1 MGQISSIKIFKDE
14 DNNSNLRDSNNSNGS
29 QNNCTLNKKKEFNL

>member
-1 MGQISSIKIFKDE
+1 MGQISSIEIFKDE

-29 QNNCTLNKKKEFNL
+29 QNNWTLNKKKEFNL